1 MPSSSL
7 VQKASKPGERAQS
20 PSLRQQV
27 PSIRGVLAGMFWVGY
42 FLLIWLAVDPS
53 LRIHQARAHFSTYSE
68 FWQESVA
75 KPGGVLEY
83 IAAWAGLADW
93 FPAWGALVATLLA
106 LAITLL
112 IWSLAR
118 RVHAPSAPYLAWAGP
133 FLLLLQQS
141 HYASSPGQ
149 TAWGLLLVLSGSWGL
164 GLWARQ
170 SVLLEAILFAI
181 LALALHYLTS
191 LGLVLFILWSMALA
205 LKERKWT
212 LAGVLLGLGAMMPL
226 IGIQF
231 LYPAAPPGTWMKL
244 FWTEPHPWLLGA
256 WLGLPTCS
264 LILHFVPDRGGG
276 LTRFSP
282 TVSFS
287 IRAFCLGMILFLPWA
302 LLDRDQRAWLSMDQ
316 AAQSQQWDKVLAQ
329 ADRLPLRKD
338 SLPAVVAWIQAHR
351 ALYHQ
356 NRLLEDLFRIPQKS
370 GFPLFP
376 PPKMGFGIG
385 GAMSA
390 VFLEMGQVNYAEHW
404 CHEALELL
412 GNRPE
417 FLLRLATINQLHE
430 RTNAAKV
437 FLGCLAGN
445 PVWQPTAQARLRI
458 LRDDP
463 LGLQDAEIAKIRPLM
478 PHSDIAS
485 SYLDVETLL
494 DHLLAANSQNRM
506 AFEYLMAHYLLAMK
520 SQKICQRLGSFQA
533 MRYPRLPRLIEEAVL
548 FQQTLDGQAE
558 MESAGYQISPETRR
572 DYDGFNGVVK
582 ASLQR
587 GALGRVE
594 LLKRFSG
601 TYWFYCIFGQ
611 NSANIS
617 SDPASPPISS

>member
-7 VQKASKPGERAQS
+7 VQKASKPGERAKS

-42 FLLIWLAVDPS
+42 FLFIWLAVDPS
-53 LRIHQARAHFSTYSE
+53 LRIHQSRAHFSTYSD

-93 FPAWGALVATLLA
+93 FPAWGAQVATVLA

-112 IWSLAR
+112 TWSLAR
-118 RVHAPSAPYLAWAGP
+118 RVHAPSAPYLACAGP
-133 FLLLLQQS
+133 LLLLLQQS
-141 HYASSPGQ
+141 HYSSSPGQ
-149 TAWGLLLVLSGSWGL
+149 TAWGLLLVLIGNWVL
-164 GLWARQ
+164 GLLNRQ
-170 SVLLEAILFAI
+170 PVLFQTILFAM

-191 LGLVLFILWSMALA
+191 LGLVLFTLWSVALA
-205 LKERKWT
+205 VKEGKWA
-212 LAGVLLGLGAMMPL
+212 LAGVFLGLGAMIPL

-256 WLGLPTCS
+256 WLGLPLCS
-264 LILHFVPDRGGG
+264 LILHFVPGRAGG

-282 TVSFS
+282 TWSLS
-287 IRAFCLGMILFLPWA
+287 IGAFCLGMILFLPWA

-316 AAQSQQWDKVLAQ
+316 AAQGRQWDKVLAR

-356 NRLLEDLFRIPQKS
+356 NRLLEDLFHIPQKS

-376 PPKMGFGIG
+376 PPKMGFGMG

-412 GNRPE
+412 GDRPE

-445 PVWQPTAQARLRI
+445 PVWRPTAQARLQA

-463 LGLQDAEIAKIRPLM
+463 LGCQDAEIATIRPLM
-478 PHSDIAS
+478 PLSDIAS

-494 DHLLAANSQNRM
+494 DHLLAANPQNRM
-506 AFEYLMAHYLLAMK
+506 AFEYLMAHYLLSMK
-520 SQKICQRLGSFQA
+520 SQKICQRLGAFQA
-533 MRYPRLPRLIEEAVL
+533 MRYARLPRLIEEAIL
-548 FQQTLDGQAE
+548 FQQTLDGQVE
-558 MESAGYQISPETRR
+558 MELAGYQISAETRR
-572 DYDGFNGVVK
+572 DYDDFNVAVK

-594 LLKRFSG
+594 LGKRFSG
-601 TYWFYCIFGQ
+601 TYWFYCVFGQ
-611 NSANIS
+611 SSAILP
-617 SDPASPPISS
+617 SDPAPPSMP